1 MRAYPLRVWPGQWAI
16 CRLPADSDVPSW
28 ALAPGRL
35 VSVTRTATELSIVV
49 PSAGVPATV
58 LAERAFRVIEVV
70 GPVPFSVVG
79 LMAAITRPLA
89 EAGVSVFTM
98 ATYDTD
104 YILVREALLDAAV
117 RVLSAA
123 GFEIRS

>member
-1 MRAYPLRVWPGQWAI
+1 MPAYPLAVWPGQWAI
-16 CRLPADSDVPSW
+16 CRLPAGSDVPSW
-28 ALAPGRL
+28 AQAPGRL
-35 VSVTRTATELSIVV
+35 ISVTRTALALSIVA
-49 PSAGVPATV
+49 PSAGVPAAV
-58 LAERAFRVIEVV
+58 LAERDFRVIEVV

-89 EAGVSVFTM
+89 DAGVSVFTL

-104 YILVREALLDAAV
+104 YVLVREASLETAV

>member
-1 MRAYPLRVWPGQWAI
+1 VRAHPLAVWPGQWAI
-16 CRLPADSDVPSW
+16 CRLSADADVPPW

-35 VSVTRTATELSIVV
+35 VSVTRTATELSVV
-49 PSAGVPATV
+49 APQASVPATV
-58 LAERAFRVIEVV
+58 LAERDFRVVEVV

-89 EAGVSVFTM
+89 EAGVSVFTL

-104 YILVREALLDAAV
+104 YVLVREASLETAV
-117 RVLSAA
+117 RVLSEA
-123 GFEIRS
+123 GFLIAL

>member
-1 MRAYPLRVWPGQWAI
+1 MPAYPLAVWRGQWAV

-35 VSVTRTATELSIVV
+35 ISVTRTATELSIVA

-58 LAERAFRVIEVV
+58 LAERDFRVIEVV
-70 GPVPFSVVG
+70 GPVPFSVIG

-89 EAGVSVFTM
+89 EAGVSVFTL

-104 YILVREALLDAAV
+104 YVLVREAALEAAV

-123 GFEIRS
+123 GFEIEG

>member
-1 MRAYPLRVWPGQWAI
+1 VRTYPLAVWPGRWAI
-16 CRLPADSDVPSW
+16 CRLLADSDVPSW

-35 VSVTRTATELSIVV
+35 VSVTRTATELSIVA
-49 PSAGVPATV
+49 PSAVVPATV
-58 LAERAFRVIEVV
+58 PAERDFRVIEVV

-89 EAGVSVFTM
+89 EAGVSVFTL

-104 YILVREALLDAAV
+104 YVLVREPSLEAAV
-117 RVLSAA
+117 RALSAA
-123 GFEIRS
+123 GFEVRS